1 MHCSD
6 VIGYAG
12 DHLLIDFRHPSDITS
27 IVYFCKLKSQEE
39 CEHLISVQSRGSA
52 HKDRFSLY
60 DSGEFITVIFRNLS
74 VQDAGIYLGEVTN
87 GWSHDINLKVNA
99 GEKIL
104 NL

>member
-1 MHCSD
+1 M
-6 VIGYAG
+6 
-12 DHLLIDFRHPSDITS
+12 
-27 IVYFCKLKSQEE
+27 
-39 CEHLISVQSRGSA
+39 
-52 HKDRFSLY
+52 Y
-60 DSGEFITVIFRNLS
+60 DSGELITVLFRNLS